1 MMKEPVLECSDLSVG
16 YGSEDILTEVYL
28 SIPRGA
34 LLPLVGPN
42 GSGKTSLLRAFL
54 GLIPLRKGRLCRRF
68 RGSPPGYVPQQKQI
82 DPLYPISVRSIVSM
96 GLYPELGFWRLH
108 NRKQKM
114 RIDEALNR
122 FGLLGHQSKIFR
134 ELSEGMRQ
142 KVLLARAFVT
152 GSDLLIL
159 DEPTAGLDAASERYV
174 LKHLID
180 MNKNEGKT
188 ILLAHHRLEDLSHL
202 AQMVCLVDQKK
213 ALYLPATEAW
223 KQMRGSFWEAET

>member
-1 MMKEPVLECSDLSVG
+1 MMKDPVLECSDLSVG
-16 YGSEDILTEVYL
+16 YGSEDILTKVCL
-28 SIPRGA
+28 SVPRGA
-34 LLPLVGPN
+34 FLPLIGPN

-54 GLIPLRKGRLCRRF
+54 GLIPLRSGRLRRRF
-68 RGSPPGYVPQQKQI
+68 GEAPPGYVPQQKQI

-108 NRKQKM
+108 NRNQKM
-114 RIDEALNR
+114 RIDKALDR
-122 FGLLGHQSKIFR
+122 FGLLGHQSKTFR

-159 DEPTAGLDAASERYV
+159 DEPTAGLDAVSERYV

-180 MNKNEGKT
+180 LNKNKGKT

-223 KQMRGSFWEAET
+223 KQIQGSFWEAEA